1 MWVIN
6 ANSGSNYDIIEIEV
20 LATLQQG
27 IQVSVGEVLTL
38 VTAGETIKVTEAQQ
52 TEEIEIISEDGE
64 IIQTCHSQH

>member
-1 MWVIN
+1 
-6 ANSGSNYDIIEIEV
+6 
-20 LATLQQG
+20 
-27 IQVSVGEVLTL
+27 